1 MPTDCNVFEVT
12 LCCTELFSGRAVGN
26 CVLHCI
32 SSVFK
37 LNPYGSVMCVCV
49 SRAQESRKER
59 TSALVCNSYF

>member
-12 LCCTELFSGRAVGN
+12 LCCTDLFSERAVGN

-37 LNPYGSVMCVCV
+37 LNPYGSVMCVCLLCP
-49 SRAQESRKER
+49 REQERENECSGM
-59 TSALVCNSYF
+59 